1 LPANGSELVLFDVN
15 TEADLQPM
23 LRPSIAGRLATMLPP
38 RRRAYRITVI
48 SNASPD
54 SRAAIERTTPA
65 GATAATARD
74 IGLAFPAQIFSLSH
88 IAMPFPE
95 SDGLYGASP
104 APGDDF
110 GISLGTLA
118 ARGERGVL
126 SLSLDTLLRLSWNPF
141 FGYLADRIA
150 PAAAPIP
157 TPLPSPPRGDQG
169 RRG

>member
-1 LPANGSELVLFDVN
+1 
-15 TEADLQPM
+15 
-23 LRPSIAGRLATMLPP
+23 MLPP
-38 RRRAYRITVI
+38 RARAYQITVI
-48 SNASPD
+48 GNASPD

-74 IGLAFPAQIFSLSH
+74 IGLAFPAQVFSLSH

-110 GISLGTLA
+110 GISLGMLA

-126 SLSLDTLLRLSWNPF
+126 SLSLDTLMRLSWNPF